1 MPSMPNP
8 TVTTAEQLLLLHE
21 PGFRHELVCG
31 ELRRMSPAGHWHGG
45 AGAPLTELLIR
56 HVREHHLGKVF
67 MAETGFLLARNP
79 DTVLAPDLSFV
90 SKERLPPA
98 RTRGYFPGPPD
109 LAVEV
114 RSPDDTRKQVHEKA
128 LSWLRHGA
136 RMVWVVDPMAE
147 SVTVYRGTDD
157 VRALG
162 ADDEILGG
170 DVVPGFCVRVRDLF
184 PIDD

>member
-1 MPSMPNP
+1 
-8 TVTTAEQLLLLHE
+8 
-21 PGFRHELVCG
+21 
-31 ELRRMSPAGHWHGG
+31 
-45 AGAPLTELLIR
+45 
-56 HVREHHLGKVF
+56 
-67 MAETGFLLARNP
+67 ETGFLLARSP

-90 SKERLPPA
+90 CTERLPPA

-114 RSPDDTRKQVHEKA
+114 RSPDDTRRKVHKKA

-147 SVTVYRGTDD
+147 SVTVYRGRDD
-157 VRALG
+157 VDELG
-162 ADDEILGG
+162 EEDEAQGG

-184 PIDD
+184 ASDV

>member
-1 MPSMPNP
+1 MSSMPNP

-21 PGFRHELVCG
+21 PGFRHELVRG
-31 ELRRMSPAGHWHGG
+31 ELRRMSPAGHWHGE
-45 AGAPLTELLIR
+45 AGATLTELLVR
-56 HVREHHLGKVF
+56 HVREHHLGKVY
-67 MAETGFLLARNP
+67 MAEKGFLLARSP

-90 SKERLPPA
+90 CTERLPPA

-114 RSPDDTRKQVHEKA
+114 RSPDDTRKKVHKKA

-147 SVTVYRGTDD
+147 SVTVYRGRDEVCEFRDDD
-157 VRALG
+157 VV
-162 ADDEILGG
+162 EGG
-170 DVVPGFCVRVRDLF
+170 DVVPGFRVPVRELF
-184 PIDD
+184 TDRP